1 MAVWLQSPSS
11 GAFISL
17 PHFSHTLNP
26 VRQWK
31 CFRVRTMPRLSSN
44 FFFFF
49 PKLWFRNFCFQWY
62 TGTSWYWSWEHLFTV
77 LSSVTPLWCFGLGC
91 GRNIHT
97 MEISKATNLGYFF
110 SSSTELS
117 YQHTKNWTELPSLP
131 YTIYVHFSGLLA
143 SFGDMS
149 PSSKIFAIPLHFI
162 LPTDVISIT
171 LMSSLGCQ
179 LSWKGWE

>member
-1 MAVWLQSPSS
+1 
-11 GAFISL
+11 
-17 PHFSHTLNP
+17 
-26 VRQWK
+26 
-31 CFRVRTMPRLSSN
+31 MPRLSSN

-62 TGTSWYWSWEHLFTV
+62 TGTSSYWSREQLFTV
-77 LSSVTPLWCFGLGC
+77 LSSVTPLRCFGIGC

-97 MEISKATNLGYFF
+97 MEISKSYKPGLFF
-110 SSSTELS
+110 FFFHRAELS
-117 YQHTKNWTELPSLP
+117 AHQKLDWASISSVYLA
-131 YTIYVHFSGLLA
+131 IYVHFSGLLA